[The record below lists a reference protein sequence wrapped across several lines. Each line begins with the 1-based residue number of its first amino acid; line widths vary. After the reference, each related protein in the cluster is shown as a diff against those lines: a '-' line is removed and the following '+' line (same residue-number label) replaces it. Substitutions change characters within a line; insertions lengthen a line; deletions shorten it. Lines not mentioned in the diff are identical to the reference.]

1 MRVGQYFLFYYFYS
15 LDICIRRALSMN
27 KIYND
32 SSTWPMREITG
43 MVEDFQPTTNSSGF
57 KGIKSN
63 IPIG

>member
-1 MRVGQYFLFYYFYS
+1 
-15 LDICIRRALSMN
+15 MN